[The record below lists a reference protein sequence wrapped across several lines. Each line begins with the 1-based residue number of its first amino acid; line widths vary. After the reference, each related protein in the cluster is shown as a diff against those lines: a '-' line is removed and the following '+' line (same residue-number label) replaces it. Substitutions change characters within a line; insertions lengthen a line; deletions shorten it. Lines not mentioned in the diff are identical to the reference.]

1 VPAGTGSVIYGE
13 EVNVMAETKLPMAR
27 VKTSPDICSYI
38 DQDNLVLNLEVSL
51 PGVKKEEIRLKM
63 YDDSFNLS
71 APRGEDLEY
80 VTAMGFCCP
89 VKAKDA
95 KANYEN
101 GLLKISVPFRDVLE
115 DVVSVTVA

>member
-1 VPAGTGSVIYGE
+1 
-13 EVNVMAETKLPMAR
+13 MAETKLPMTR
-27 VKTSPDICSYI
+27 VKTAPEICSYV
-38 DQDNLVLNLEVSL
+38 DQENGVLHLEVSL
-51 PGVKKEEIRLKM
+51 PGVRKEEIKLKM

-80 VTAMGFCCP
+80 VSAMGFCCP

-101 GLLKISVPFRDVLE
+101 GLLKISVPFRDVME
-115 DVVSVTVA
+115 DAVPVAIA